1 MLSVPA
7 IGCAGWQEAGGRP
20 LAPNPGDS
28 PGGNAL
34 TNLNSPGWQFKF
46 VLEVT
51 VTENGMQCCAATILN
66 LNFKVEGQ
74 PDPTRSLAHQAR
86 WAVRLSTVPGHP
98 GWASLRSR
106 CQPNFGWLGQPEVTV
121 SA

>member
-20 LAPNPGDS
+20 LAPNPGPGDHDS

-34 TNLNSPGWQFKF
+34 TNLNSAGWQFKF

-74 PDPTRSLAHQAR
+74 PES
-86 WAVRLSTVPGHP
+86 AVRLGVWHTRPRVGAGGLSD
-98 GWASLRSR
+98 
-106 CQPNFGWLGQPEVTV
+106 
-121 SA
+121 

>member
-34 TNLNSPGWQFKF
+34 TNLNSAGWQFKF
-46 VLEVT
+46 VLEVA
-51 VTENGMQCCAATILN
+51 ENGMLCC
-66 LNFKVEGQ
+66 GQ
-74 PDPTRSLAHQAR
+74 LELELQS
-86 WAVRLSTVPGHP
+86 
-98 GWASLRSR
+98 
-106 CQPNFGWLGQPEVTV
+106 
-121 SA
+121 

>member
-34 TNLNSPGWQFKF
+34 TNLNSAGWHWQFKF

-51 VTENGMQCCAATILN
+51 VTENGMLCC
-66 LNFKVEGQ
+66 
-74 PDPTRSLAHQAR
+74 
-86 WAVRLSTVPGHP
+86 GHLELELQ
-98 GWASLRSR
+98 S
-106 CQPNFGWLGQPEVTV
+106 
-121 SA
+121 